1 MTRFGPTRRERAIW
15 LCLVLVPIVFF
26 GCNKAT
32 SGGGGAKT
40 PRVYVS
46 STWADLGI
54 KSLAYV
60 GLGSSSGNPMGEKAA
75 NRVVEGE
82 LRGSQDRFILLGTSM
97 AMGRAEKAGKAAL
110 FEKVQAV
117 WRSDRKADQFLAA
130 ELSKALG
137 VDGLLFADLTDWTEE
152 RISADQEGTSWS
164 RAGIGLYIYGGEQG
178 LLVWGADRDLRADS
192 IPYRPA
198 PTGEDSASTER
209 SQRSVNRTDST
220 PEPPAI
226 EDVAR
231 ELLGEL
237 IASFPPR

>member
-1 MTRFGPTRRERAIW
+1 MSRFGLTRSKGAVW
-15 LCLVLVPIVFF
+15 LWFALVPLVFF

-32 SGGGGAKT
+32 SGGGGAKA

-46 STWADLGI
+46 QSWADLDI

-60 GLGSSSGNPMGEKAA
+60 GLGSSTGDALSEKAA

-97 AMGRAEKAGKAAL
+97 GRSRAEKTDQVAL

-117 WRSDRKADQFLAA
+117 WASDRKVDQFLAV
-130 ELSKALG
+130 ELSDALG
-137 VDGLLFADLTDWTEE
+137 VDGLLFADLTEWAEE
-152 RISADQEGTSWS
+152 RIAVDQEGTSWS

-192 IPYRPA
+192 IPYQPA
-198 PTGEDSASTER
+198 PTAGDGASTER
-209 SQRSVNRTDST
+209 NQRSVNRTDST
-220 PEPPAI
+220 PEPPDV
-226 EDVAR
+226 EEVAR

-237 IASFPPR
+237 IASFPAR